1 MNAEPSGTAKLADAL
16 DMSDLLQCELH
27 GVGFH
32 WSSKHCCALAPES
45 AQKGFAT
52 GFMISRVSQCNA
64 SAGPLDIL
72 FCLHASIPLTDNA
85 AQLTTTTLPAE
96 QLSGFLY
103 TVTHHECAGRWTAS
117 RSQGSTP

>member
-1 MNAEPSGTAKLADAL
+1 MRLRIVSYQLAWVY
-16 DMSDLLQCELH
+16 LQCELH

-72 FCLHASIPLTDNA
+72 ALDCFEEPGKHPVITTVGNTDVKVRAKPA
-85 AQLTTTTLPAE
+85 A
-96 QLSGFLY
+96 
-103 TVTHHECAGRWTAS
+103 
-117 RSQGSTP
+117 RS